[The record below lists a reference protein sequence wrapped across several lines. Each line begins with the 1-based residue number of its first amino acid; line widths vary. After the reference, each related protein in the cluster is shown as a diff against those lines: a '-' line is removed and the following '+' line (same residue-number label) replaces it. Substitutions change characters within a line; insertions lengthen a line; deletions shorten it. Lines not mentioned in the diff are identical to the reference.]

1 MRETFRSSGRGFGGG
16 LTNPVLWASRVETL
30 SATGRVGVVD
40 ENWRSLAE
48 RTSNRIRLLQADLA
62 DSDSEGRRS
71 VVAEEIRAALERLIP
86 QEKELFLAA
95 IEERFPAWE
104 SEAMVQVS
112 QPTSA
117 ASVSATD
124 MAEFRDPSFLI
135 QQLRKLAPQM
145 TADQRE
151 RAAIQL
157 AEAGIR
163 SGGGGGGNVSDQAL
177 GRVRAVMQLPP
188 DAPVDMERLMMVVP
202 TVLEKLAVIDEHAA
216 KNWAQ
221 LSQVKRAGHRS
232 TVARNM
238 GLFVSGD
245 AAVGRVQLDEELE
258 SMRKLTCAMFFALG
272 YSGRAAFEQMQKLHP
287 DRAMIGIS
295 GMLAEAKYW
304 RKYCELAKDKIDAV
318 VVESEMLRV
327 LAGVVND
334 MLSGKSR

>member
-1 MRETFRSSGRGFGGG
+1 M
-16 LTNPVLWASRVETL
+16 
-30 SATGRVGVVD
+30 VD

-62 DSDSEGRRS
+62 DSDAEGRRA

-86 QEKELFLAA
+86 QEQELFLAA

-104 SEAMVQVS
+104 SEAMGQVS
-112 QPTSA
+112 QPSSPQ

-145 TADQRE
+145 TPEQRE
-151 RAAIQL
+151 RAAGQL
-157 AEAGIR
+157 EEAGIR
-163 SGGGGGGNVSDQAL
+163 SGGGGGGNISAQTMN
-177 GRVRAVMQLPP
+177 RVRAVLQLPP
-188 DAPVDMERLMMVVP
+188 DASVDLERLMTVVP

-216 KNWAQ
+216 ENWARV
-221 LSQVKRAGHRS
+221 SQVKRPRHRS
-232 TVARNM
+232 TIARNM

-245 AAVGRVQLDEELE
+245 AAVGRVQVDEELE
-258 SMRKLTCAMFFALG
+258 SMRKLTIALFLALSH
-272 YSGRAAFEQMQKLHP
+272 SGRAAFEQMQKLHP
-287 DRAMIGIS
+287 DRAMIGVS
-295 GMLAEAKYW
+295 GMMAEAKYW

-318 VVESEMLRV
+318 VVESEVLRV

-334 MLSGKSR
+334 LLSGKSR